1 MKNYTNF
8 FTIKR
13 LWIILSASLIL
24 SFSALLYLGGQIYQQ
39 APPIPNAV
47 KTTNGVII
55 YSKQDIEDGQN
66 IWQTT
71 GGMQQG
77 SVWGHGSYLA
87 PDWSADWLHREAL
100 NLLDVIK
107 SNKYRSNYL
116 TVSEKNALYTGE
128 LKEVMRKN
136 TYDSL
141 TGITTVS
148 NDRAIAI
155 GRTEAHFVNLYT
167 SDSTEYKALREN
179 YAFPIQTILNKEKAR
194 KLSAFFF

>member
-1 MKNYTNF
+1 MGLLWRAMLFFENSIRMVNAFFEIKQKDNSMKNYTTF

-13 LWIILSASLIL
+13 LWITLVVSLVL

-77 SVWGHGSYLA
+77 SVWGA
-87 PDWSADWLHREAL
+87 W
-100 NLLDVIK
+100 
-107 SNKYRSNYL
+107 
-116 TVSEKNALYTGE
+116 
-128 LKEVMRKN
+128 
-136 TYDSL
+136 
-141 TGITTVS
+141 
-148 NDRAIAI
+148 
-155 GRTEAHFVNLYT
+155 
-167 SDSTEYKALREN
+167 
-179 YAFPIQTILNKEKAR
+179 
-194 KLSAFFF
+194 